1 LLCCYQ
7 ELILSKTLKAQKD
20 AEDEST
26 RIAFDNLRSE
36 VIDLRHQVIEKDKIL
51 ISLIKK
57 FKKSQTDLT
66 AFSEADQ
73 KILKL
78 EKEKKA
84 DAKHIAD
91 LEYALSSQVELRK
104 SEVVRLEKKLN
115 EVNENFEVEK
125 AKHEISKAEQNRV
138 QKNIEELLKGRMFFC
153 CYAML

>member
-1 LLCCYQ
+1 
-7 ELILSKTLKAQKD
+7 LSKTLKAHKD

-36 VIDLRHQVIEKDKIL
+36 VIDLRHQVIEKDKIS

-115 EVNENFEVEK
+115 EVNENFEVER
-125 AKHEISKAEQNRV
+125 AKHEISKAERNRV